1 MNRAPN
7 WDQRDEGLGNFDD
20 YGEDLSQGRRGY
32 KGRGKGRDRDG
43 PYERRTKLY
52 KTDQTSATFFNPYG
66 RAFLPLSNKELYE
79 KVSEGDK
86 KTKFHSELCAG
97 EGTGG
102 NYRVGIGLSR
112 TAECLLAA
120 FAEVQSNN
128 LKKIINEH
136 YYKQAV
142 DEIEKLTPHLKVTL
156 VHRQALE
163 RGWTTWPFFS
173 RKSFLIFALFLLGLK
188 MSTVV
193 LCEREKKKRPS
204 GMTFRVSTCPL

>member
-43 PYERRTKLY
+43 PYEKRTKLY
-52 KTDQTSATFFNPYG
+52 RADQTSSTFFNPYG
-66 RAFLPLSNKELYE
+66 RAFLPPSNKELYV

-86 KTKFHSELCAG
+86 KTMFHSELCAG

-112 TAECLLAA
+112 TAECLMAA
-120 FAEVQSNN
+120 FAELRSDN
-128 LKKIINEH
+128 LKKIINPH
-136 YYKQAV
+136 YYDQAV
-142 DEIEKLTPHLKVTL
+142 LEIEKLTPHLKVTL
-156 VHRQALE
+156 VVGRL
-163 RGWTTWPFFS
+163 
-173 RKSFLIFALFLLGLK
+173 
-188 MSTVV
+188 
-193 LCEREKKKRPS
+193 
-204 GMTFRVSTCPL
+204 

>member
-43 PYERRTKLY
+43 PYEKRTKLY
-52 KTDQTSATFFNPYG
+52 RADQTSSTFFNPYG
-66 RAFLPLSNKELYE
+66 RAFLPPSNKELYV

-86 KTKFHSELCAG
+86 KTMFHSELCAG

-120 FAEVQSNN
+120 FAELRSDN
-128 LKKIINEH
+128 LKKIINPH
-136 YYKQAV
+136 YYDQAMQ
-142 DEIEKLTPHLKVTL
+142 DIEKLTPHLKVTL
-156 VHRQALE
+156 
-163 RGWTTWPFFS
+163 RGGLHFF
-173 RKSFLIFALFLLGLK
+173 LFLK
-188 MSTVV
+188 V
-193 LCEREKKKRPS
+193 LCLIWFVSSRLSNNLCFFFRREKNKTRDR
-204 GMTFRVSTCPL
+204 G